1 MKLYLVSAMKEEKI
15 PMSQSQSQ
23 YGLQNKVNKEAKT
36 VSCFCYLEK
45 KDTYVTISLG
55 KQGKL
60 VAKD

>member
-1 MKLYLVSAMKEEKI
+1 MKEEKI